1 MQTLLLLVKI
11 ERGDMD
17 WALVFGIDGDV
28 HPLMTF
34 DTLRNMK
41 ASRVRGHLQSTE
53 STVCGNENPRD
64 QSAETT
70 K

>member
-1 MQTLLLLVKI
+1 
-11 ERGDMD
+11 MD

-53 STVCGNENPRD
+53 STACGNENPRD